1 MEKFEAALRRVR
13 ERTPLVQCITNF
25 VTVNDCANILLAS
38 GASPT
43 MAHDIRE
50 AAEAVTG
57 ADALVCNMGAIED
70 TDAMILAGKQAN
82 RLGKPVILD
91 PVAAGG
97 TALRRESA
105 GRLLS
110 EILSPSSAEMPRR
123 FAALP
128 EKRQPAAA
136 WMQVS

>member
-82 RLGKPVILD
+82 RLGKPVILS
-91 PVAAGG
+91 
-97 TALRRESA
+97 L
-105 GRLLS
+105 
-110 EILSPSSAEMPRR
+110 IHI
-123 FAALP
+123 
-128 EKRQPAAA
+128 
-136 WMQVS
+136 

>member
-110 EILSPSSAEMPRR
+110 EIHFAVILS
-123 FAALP
+123 LIHI
-128 EKRQPAAA
+128 
-136 WMQVS
+136 